1 VGVPKHHDHGQS
13 ERGIR
18 GAATAV
24 GSLVT
29 VATVTIRTIVG
40 LTLASAKSGYEI
52 RGQRLWRARRR

>member
-1 VGVPKHHDHGQS
+1 MGVPKHHDRGQS

-29 VATVTIRTIVG
+29 AATVTIRTIVG

-52 RGQRLWRARRR
+52 RGQRLYR